1 MIHHSGQGFPR
12 SARTLAAI
20 GLGVGLIYAGGA
32 EAQTKA
38 AQAPVAKPAQA
49 EPDMVEDVVVT
60 AQRREERLQDVPI
73 AVTAIS
79 ATALA
84 KTGVT
89 NSTDLAQAVS
99 GLTISNN
106 SGYVQPRLR
115 GVGNNVIGLGYEGGV
130 ATYIDGVYI
139 GSAPGS
145 LMSLSNIERVEVLKG
160 PQGTLFGRNSTGGLI
175 QVVTREPASEP
186 GGEVSVGYGNY
197 GTFSTEA
204 YVTGGLGQYVSADL
218 AGSATTMSDGYG
230 TNVHTGQDVYRTN
243 HDLALRSSL
252 LFKRDDTKIRI
263 SADVTN
269 LVGSM
274 FTALRPV
281 PGTTVY
287 FPIASL
293 PKTWDIDAD
302 LQPLYKFR
310 GWGAAA
316 TIDQDV
322 GSVHLKSI
330 SAFRRSRMAFDQD
343 TEATG
348 TPGLNIHLT
357 QTDRQYSQ
365 ELQLSSGPNSTVSW
379 VIGAYYY
386 NAEGITDPT
395 RLEMYGP
402 VQVPIPFFGTIV
414 GNINYATAK
423 TEALAGFAQAT
434 IPLGDKTGLSL
445 GYRYSTEKRS
455 LDSDL
460 ATLVA
465 VAFPPFQIANH
476 AVSSQSTRF
485 SDPSWRIS
493 LDHHFTDDV
502 MGYASYNRGFKSGG
516 YNAAS
521 PTQPPYRP
529 ETLDAYEAGIKTT
542 LADRRL
548 RLNVSG
554 FYYDYKDI
562 QVGGFALGQIYY
574 YNGAKARI
582 YGLEA
587 DFDARLSSALRLS
600 GGVTL
605 LHDAFVDFP
614 NAVYY
619 LGFNQVAIRS
629 ADGNRLPQTA
639 RASGNV
645 AVDYTTP
652 TPAGSLNLNLS
663 YAYNS
668 GYFTEVDNNL
678 HQPSF
683 GLLNASAG
691 LTLDDGLI
699 LRAWGRNLG
708 NEKVTNSM
716 NTTSLGATTTYQAPR
731 TYGVTVT
738 VSF

>member
-1 MIHHSGQGFPR
+1 MIYRSGQGFPGN
-12 SARTLAAI
+12 ARRLAAI
-20 GLGVGLIYAGGA
+20 GLGVGMIYAGGA
-32 EAQTKA
+32 EAQTTA
-38 AQAPVAKPAQA
+38 AQAPTAKPA
-49 EPDMVEDVVVT
+49 EPNMVEDIVVT

-73 AVTAIS
+73 AVTAVS
-79 ATALA
+79 AAALE

-89 NSTDLAQAVS
+89 TSTDLAQAVS

-115 GVGNNVIGLGYEGGV
+115 GIGNNVIGLGYEGGV

-175 QVVTREPASEP
+175 QVVTREPDSEP
-186 GGEVSVGYGNY
+186 GGEVTVGYGNY

-252 LFKRDDTKIRI
+252 QFKRDDTKIRV

-287 FPIASL
+287 FPIAPL
-293 PKTWDIDAD
+293 NKTWDIDAD

-322 GSVHLKSI
+322 GAVHLKSI
-330 SAFRRSRMAFDQD
+330 SAYRRSRMGFDQD

-365 ELQLSSGPNSTVSW
+365 ELQLSSGPNSTISW
-379 VIGAYYY
+379 VAGAYYY
-386 NAEGITDPT
+386 HAEGITDPT

-402 VQVPIPFFGTIV
+402 VQIPIPFFGTIV
-414 GNINYATAK
+414 GNINNATAK

-434 IPLGDKTGLSL
+434 IPLGDTTGLSL

-465 VAFPPFQIANH
+465 VPFPPFQIANH

-485 SDPSWRIS
+485 SDPTWRIS

-502 MGYASYNRGFKSGG
+502 MGYVSYNRGFKSGG

-521 PTQPPYRP
+521 PTQAPYRP
-529 ETLDAYEAGIKTT
+529 ETLDAYEAGLKTT

-548 RLNVSG
+548 RLNVSS

-587 DFDARLSSALRLS
+587 DFDARLTAALRLS

-605 LHDAFVDFP
+605 LHDEFVDFP

-652 TPAGSLNLNLS
+652 TALGPLNLNFS

-668 GYFTEVDNNL
+668 GYYTEVDNNL

-691 LTLDDGLI
+691 LTLNDSLT

-738 VSF
+738 ATF